1 MLFYRYLVLLQL
13 QVKNLRFTMWL
24 LYYFAVLQLQFKFQ
38 IVLVSLYFF
47 AVLQLQLLLNSSEKV
62 LSKNTLWLIL

>member
-38 IVLVSLYFF
+38 IVLVSLYF
-47 AVLQLQLLLNSSEKV
+47 
-62 LSKNTLWLIL
+62 WLCCSCSYFSIRQKKFCWLHYRH